1 MKYIFKD
8 FDIELARQITNNSLN
23 GEIFIRDNNGDM
35 KLARII
41 CFDFMEEGGEIIAL
55 ARENNFREKAF
66 NFNSNGQCVQDHNKK
81 IILKIPE
88 YCTFRDGDVISFNG
102 DNNVAILK
110 SIDYKNNSHS
120 DYVTYFYSNDN
131 IYYDT
136 GNWALDKIRK
146 ANATEIMHLYKKLE
160 KSSHQNVD
168 FLKEKVKTALAI
180 SNAKEYDNIGSNVEN
195 NISRK
200 DMVLAVL
207 SGLCANQ
214 NYVNLYEQPTNMSEL
229 VKKAFEITDE
239 YIKSKENGK

>member
-136 GNWALDKIRK
+136 GNWSLDKIRK
-146 ANATEIMHLYKKLE
+146 ANVTEMMHLYKKLE
-160 KSSHQNVD
+160 TSSHQNAV
-168 FLKEKVKTALAI
+168 FLKEKVKSALAVKNEKECDSPVKNADNNLSRKDIALAI
-180 SNAKEYDNIGSNVEN
+180 
-195 NISRK
+195 
-200 DMVLAVL
+200 L
-207 SGLCANQ
+207 SGLCAHS
-214 NYVNLYEQPTNMSEL
+214 NYVNLYEQATNMSKL
-229 VKKAFEITDE
+229 IDKAFEITDE
-239 YIKSKENGK
+239 YIRSKENGK